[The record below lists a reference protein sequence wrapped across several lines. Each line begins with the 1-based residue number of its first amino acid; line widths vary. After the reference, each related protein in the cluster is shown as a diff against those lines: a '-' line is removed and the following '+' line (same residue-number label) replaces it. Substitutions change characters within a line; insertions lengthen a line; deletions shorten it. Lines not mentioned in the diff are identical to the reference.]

1 MAEHPP
7 RPHPQ
12 PHLGLLIATLSKR
25 AVARFE
31 TRMGEHGSSVGVW
44 SILRQL
50 VETGPISQREL
61 ADLLVVKAP
70 SLVPRIDA
78 LEAAGLARR
87 VPDPSDRRIQRVTL
101 TPEGEALYWKLAQVS
116 DANEEELIG
125 GLSDEDAATFR
136 RLATRLLQ
144 HLQRLDQSEPT
155 GPPEN

>member
-1 MAEHPP
+1 
-7 RPHPQ
+7 
-12 PHLGLLIATLSKR
+12 LIATLSKR

-31 TRMGEHGSSVGVW
+31 ARMAEHGSSVGIW

-61 ADLLVVKAP
+61 ADLLVVKGP

-87 VPDPSDRRIQRVTL
+87 VPDSTDRRIQRVTL
-101 TPEGEALYWKLAQVS
+101 TPEGATLYRELAAVS
-116 DANEEELIG
+116 DANEEELVSA
-125 GLSDEDAATFR
+125 LSAEDAATFR
-136 RLATRLLQ
+136 RLAARLLVHLQ
-144 HLQRLDQSEPT
+144 HLDDAEAA